1 MTEKKALAIDGTP
14 FVIEYDHVD
23 FDAEMETFLRNLGA
37 GADNPDADEWYHSLL
52 KDSFAY
58 EGDEGSND
66 QYRNI
71 CAYLVDTEVPQLDA
85 LHALITPDK
94 PLLRSGIV
102 FVNPR
107 SGERCVSCQH
117 VGVNHAAINGEML
130 QSLVDYF
137 YRNRGALPF
146 YMGLVFYL
154 FYERLHP
161 SEDGNGRLGR
171 LVFVEN
177 ARFGSVFPVSSALVG
192 LNLPET
198 KELYAY
204 FNFPRVVPND
214 QYDPDEWM
222 REPEDSEKYFRIYV
236 RKGIVLKIIR
246 VLLAALLWEAAK
258 SSAS

>member
-1 MTEKKALAIDGTP
+1 MTEKKALTIDGTP

-37 GADNPDADEWYHSLL
+37 GADNPETDDWYYSLL

-58 EGDEGSND
+58 EGDEGSD
-66 QYRNI
+66 EQYHDI
-71 CAYLVDTEVPQLDA
+71 CAYLADTEVPQLDA

-102 FVNPR
+102 FVSPR

-117 VGVNHAAINGEML
+117 VGVNHAAIRGEML

-137 YRNRGALPF
+137 YRNRDALPF
-146 YMGLVFYL
+146 YMGFVFYL

-177 ARFGSVFPVSSALVG
+177 VRFDRIFPVSSALVG
-192 LNLPET
+192 LNLPEM

-204 FNFPRVVPND
+204 FGFPRVVPND

-236 RKGIVLKIIR
+236 RKGIILKIIR